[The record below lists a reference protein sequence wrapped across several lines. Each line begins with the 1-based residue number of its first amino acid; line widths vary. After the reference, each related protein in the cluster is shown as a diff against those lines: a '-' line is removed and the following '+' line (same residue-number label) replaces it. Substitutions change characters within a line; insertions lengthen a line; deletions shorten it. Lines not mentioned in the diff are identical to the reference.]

1 MHVDEAKKLMCP
13 FGQNCI
19 TCECMAWRWNYEATS
34 MVIGETIEGIKIRTN
49 GEKMMSKTDGYCGLA
64 GKEGAE

>member
-1 MHVDEAKKLMCP
+1 
-13 FGQNCI
+13 
-19 TCECMAWRWNYEATS
+19 